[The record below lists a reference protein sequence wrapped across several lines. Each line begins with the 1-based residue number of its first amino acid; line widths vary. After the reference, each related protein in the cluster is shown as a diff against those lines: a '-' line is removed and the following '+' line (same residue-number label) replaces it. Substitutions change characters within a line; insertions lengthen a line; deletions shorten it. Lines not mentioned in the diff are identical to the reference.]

1 MRVLSID
8 PGYER
13 IGFAILEKETGAPC
27 EIVLYSDCFKTSS
40 TDPFPVRLELIGN
53 EMKRIIDIHKPKAC
67 AIEKLF
73 FNTNQKT
80 AMSVS
85 EVRGMLLFIAKT
97 NNLSV
102 HEYTPPQI
110 KNAITGDGHCS
121 KKQIISMIPK
131 LVSIQKDIRY
141 DDEYDA
147 IAVGITFLAR
157 EKMESFLQN
166 PSQK

>member
-13 IGFAILEKETGAPC
+13 IGFAVLEKEGGSSR
-27 EIVLYSDCFKTSS
+27 EKVLYSDCFKTSA
-40 TDPFPVRLELIGN
+40 TQPFSVRLKLIGD
-53 EMKRIIDIHKPKAC
+53 EMKQIIDAHMPVAC

-80 AMSVS
+80 AMLVS
-85 EVRGMLLFIAKT
+85 EVRGMLLFVAET
-97 NNLSV
+97 NNLSI

-131 LVSIQKDIRY
+131 LVSIKKDIQY

-147 IAVGITFLAR
+147 IAIGITFLAR
-157 EKMESFLQN
+157 ERMENLLC
-166 PSQK
+166 PERRT

>member
-13 IGFAILEKETGAPC
+13 VGFAILEKKEGGGRE
-27 EIVLYSDCFKTSS
+27 EILYSDCFKTSS
-40 TDPFPVRLELIGN
+40 DNPFSARLKSIGD
-53 EMKRIIDIHKPKAC
+53 EMERIIRTYKPKAC

-80 AMSVS
+80 ALLVS
-85 EVRGMLLFIAKT
+85 EARGMFLFLAETNLLSI
-97 NNLSV
+97 
-102 HEYTPPQI
+102 HEYTPSQI

-121 KKQIISMIPK
+121 KKQIISMVPK
-131 LVSIQKDIRY
+131 LVYLQKDIKY

-147 IAVGITFLAR
+147 IAVGLTFLAR
-157 EKMESFLQN
+157 ERMDKLL
-166 PSQK
+166 

>member
-13 IGFAILEKETGAPC
+13 VGFAILEKKEGGSGET
-27 EIVLYSDCFKTSS
+27 VLYSDCFKTSANI
-40 TDPFPVRLELIGN
+40 PFPSRLKLIGN
-53 EMKRIIDIHKPKAC
+53 EMERITTLYKPKAC

-80 AMSVS
+80 ALLVS
-85 EVRGMLLFIAKT
+85 ETRGMFLFLAETKLLSI
-97 NNLSV
+97 

-110 KNAITGDGHCS
+110 KTAITGDGHCS

-131 LVSIQKDIRY
+131 LVNIQKDIKY

-147 IAVGITFLAR
+147 IAIGLTFLAR
-157 EKMESFLQN
+157 ERIDQLL
-166 PSQK
+166 